1 MGNMGAGSG
10 SATRY
15 VVRIGRKSADAFGW
29 EFSREDDSIV
39 VHRSTRMFPTRVEAI
54 LDAARAG
61 AALSIAIDLSAV
73 EGDRGKGE

>member
-1 MGNMGAGSG
+1 MENMGDSSG

-15 VVRIGRKSADAFGW
+15 VVRISRKSAEAFGW
-29 EFSREDDSIV
+29 EFSHDDDSIV

-61 AALSIAIDLSAV
+61 AALSIAIDLPAAK
-73 EGDRGKGE
+73 GDRGKGE